1 MLDQERG
8 HPVEREL
15 VDGFLIL
22 LGFVASAVAVAGL
35 VKGSIPAVRLADR
48 KGAGVLAAAGI
59 TALLVGSSM
68 ASPAEPAGT
77 ESPTSPAPAEVAPA
91 APQAPMAV
99 PPAPTQV
106 PNPSRPAGVPA
117 EAQIATVTR
126 HVDGDTLWLEGGTLP
141 AAATSSVRL
150 LEIDSPE
157 SGVAYSSEAT
167 NFLKQELPIGAT
179 VYLLADKGDT
189 DRFGR
194 YLRYLWK
201 QNGEFFNEKV
211 VRQGFAKAVLIAPN
225 DRFISQI
232 RAAEADA
239 KAARRGMWAVPIAP
253 IAAPPPPAPRPPAPA
268 PAPPA
273 AGGDCDPAYPDYC
286 IPPNSPDLDCGD
298 IRRSLTVLPPDP
310 HRLDGMPG
318 QVGEPDGIGCESYG

>member
-1 MLDQERG
+1 
-8 HPVEREL
+8 VEREL
-15 VDGFLIL
+15 VGGFLIL
-22 LGFVASAVAVAGL
+22 LGFGAFAVAVIGL
-35 VKGSIPAVRLADR
+35 VKGSLPAIGLAGR
-48 KGAGVLAAAGI
+48 KSAGMVAAGAFVAI
-59 TALLVGSSM
+59 LLGGSMLPPVEPTASESTPSDPSTLPSEPESTP
-68 ASPAEPAGT
+68 SP
-77 ESPTSPAPAEVAPA
+77 VAPA
-91 APQAPMAV
+91 
-99 PPAPTQV
+99 PPAV
-106 PNPSRPAGVPA
+106 PSRPAAVPE

-141 AAATSSVRL
+141 PAATSSVRL

-157 SGVAYSSEAT
+157 PGVGYSSEAS

-179 VYLLADKGDT
+179 VYLLADRGDT

-201 QNGEFFNEKV
+201 QNGEFFNEKA

-239 KAARRGMWAVPIAP
+239 KAARRGMWAAPIAP
-253 IAAPPPPAPRPPAPA
+253 PAAPPAPAPRAPAPAPAPQPAPA

-273 AGGDCDPAYPDYC
+273 AGGDCDPSYPDYC

-318 QVGEPDGIGCESYG
+318 QVGEPDGVGCESYA

>member
-1 MLDQERG
+1 
-8 HPVEREL
+8 
-15 VDGFLIL
+15 LIL
-22 LGFVASAVAVAGL
+22 LGFGAFAVAVIGL
-35 VKGSIPAVRLADR
+35 VKGSLPAIGLAGR
-48 KGAGVLAAAGI
+48 KSAGMVAAGAFVAI
-59 TALLVGSSM
+59 LLGGSMLPPVEPTASESTPSDPSTLPSEPESTP
-68 ASPAEPAGT
+68 SP
-77 ESPTSPAPAEVAPA
+77 VAPA
-91 APQAPMAV
+91 
-99 PPAPTQV
+99 PPAV
-106 PNPSRPAGVPA
+106 PSRPAAVPE

-141 AAATSSVRL
+141 PAATSSVRL

-157 SGVAYSSEAT
+157 PGVGYSSEAS

-179 VYLLADKGDT
+179 VYLLADRGDT

-201 QNGEFFNEKV
+201 QNGEFFNEKA

-239 KAARRGMWAVPIAP
+239 KAARRGMWAAPIAP
-253 IAAPPPPAPRPPAPA
+253 PAAPPAPAPRAPAPAPAPQPAPA

-273 AGGDCDPAYPDYC
+273 AGGDCDPSYPDYC

-318 QVGEPDGIGCESYG
+318 QVGEPDGVGCESYR

>member
-1 MLDQERG
+1 VG
-8 HPVEREL
+8 
-15 VDGFLIL
+15 GFLIL
-22 LGFVASAVAVAGL
+22 LGLGAFAVAVVGL
-35 VKGSIPAVRLADR
+35 VKGSLPAIRLADR
-48 KGAGVLAAAGI
+48 KSAWVLAAGAFVAVVLGGSMLTPVEP
-59 TALLVGSSM
+59 TASDTPSTEPSTLPSDSGSS
-68 ASPAEPAGT
+68 SP
-77 ESPTSPAPAEVAPA
+77 VAPA
-91 APQAPMAV
+91 P
-99 PPAPTQV
+99 PPA
-106 PNPSRPAGVPA
+106 PSRPAGVPA
-117 EAQIATVTR
+117 EAQLATVTR

-141 AAATSSVRL
+141 PAATSSVRL

-179 VYLLADKGDT
+179 VYLLADRGDT

-201 QNGEFFNEKV
+201 QNGEFFNEKA

-225 DRFISQI
+225 DRFIAQI

-239 KAARRGMWAVPIAP
+239 KAARRGMWAAPIAP
-253 IAAPPPPAPRPPAPA
+253 PVAPPPVAPRPPAPSPA
-268 PAPPA
+268 PAPAPQPAPPA
-273 AGGDCDPAYPDYC
+273 ARGDCDPSYPDYC

-318 QVGEPDGIGCESYG
+318 QAGEPDGIGCESYG

>member
-1 MLDQERG
+1 VG
-8 HPVEREL
+8 
-15 VDGFLIL
+15 GFLVL
-22 LGFVASAVAVAGL
+22 LGLGAFAAAVAGL
-35 VKGSIPAVRLADR
+35 VKGSLPAIRLADR
-48 KGAGVLAAAGI
+48 KSAGILAAAGV

-77 ESPTSPAPAEVAPA
+77 ESPTSPAPTEVAPDSPETPA
-91 APQAPMAV
+91 

-106 PNPSRPAGVPA
+106 TNPSRPAGVPA

-141 AAATSSVRL
+141 PAATSSVRL
-150 LEIDSPE
+150 LEMDSPE
-157 SGVAYSSEAT
+157 SGVAYSSEASS
-167 NFLKQELPIGAT
+167 FLRQELPIGAT
-179 VYLLADKGDT
+179 VYLLADRGDT

-201 QNGEFFNEKV
+201 QNGEFFNEKA

-239 KAARRGMWAVPIAP
+239 KAARRGMWAAPIAP
-253 IAAPPPPAPRPPAPA
+253 LVAPPPPAPRPAEPPPAPA
-268 PAPPA
+268 PAPAPQPAPPA
-273 AGGDCDPAYPDYC
+273 AGGDCDPSYPDYC
-286 IPPNSPDLDCGD
+286 IPLNSPDLDCGD

-318 QVGEPDGIGCESYG
+318 QAGEPDGIGCESYR